1 MKIIFIA
8 HDFSLAGAQNSL
20 LRILNWLKA
29 NTNWQLGVLALAR
42 GTLETEYNKLA
53 LVETIVPPRDASVDI
68 LPESMNERVES
79 ALRRLMRRMDGLP
92 DLVVG
97 NTVVASLAYPA
108 IAQCG
113 VPLLTRVA
121 ELPSS
126 VKQYA
131 SPNMISAML
140 HHSTAF
146 VGVSSPVV
154 TMLQNM
160 GVAPERIS
168 CLPGVIADYPTPP
181 VGEERIQLEQRLGI
195 DTSVPILWGVGSA
208 SHRKGA
214 DLFYNTCLHLYDLG
228 ITNFQAVW
236 AGHSDSSL
244 DGWSPAAH
252 PAQSKVHFIGEVNK
266 PYQLMKP
273 GDIFVLSSR
282 EDPFPLVSLEAA
294 ERGLPIVAF
303 AQSGGSVDLVNAGAG
318 ILAEKENPTDMAVKL
333 ATLLSDKSALLAMGQ
348 RAHDLVM
355 ETYTIERVGPQWVE
369 LLSQLCAEP
378 PKSASEA
385 GPVFFVRPSYD
396 LSIIIR
402 SVGERTTALCHKLA
416 AQSVPER
423 QIRVI
428 SEKPFGR
435 AVRKGFEVAL
445 DMGATWT
452 LVLDA
457 DVLLA
462 PGFVKNALQTARRLD
477 SMFVLQ
483 GLIFDK
489 FFHVLRPAGNH
500 LYTTSLLDK
509 ALDCIPPEGSTLRPE
524 SSTITSM
531 TEQGYRFYQQP
542 LLAGLHDFEQHY
554 ADIAKKCFLQA
565 HKHTDF
571 LPLVAPRWG
580 EMANSDA
587 DFQVALASAKAGLL
601 FTGNIQVDADFLG
614 IMTRDILDSLHLSPK
629 PPLQQ
634 NAYTNDKITAL
645 LKNYMR
651 QALQNPVQQAMFPP
665 NRWDCIHEK

>member
-1 MKIIFIA
+1 MNIIFIA

-53 LVETIVPPRDASVDI
+53 LVETIVPPCDAAVDI

-79 ALRRLMRRMDGLP
+79 ALRRLMSRMDGLP

-303 AQSGGSVDLVNAGAG
+303 AQSGGSVDLVNAGTG

-571 LPLVAPRWG
+571 LPLVAPRWR